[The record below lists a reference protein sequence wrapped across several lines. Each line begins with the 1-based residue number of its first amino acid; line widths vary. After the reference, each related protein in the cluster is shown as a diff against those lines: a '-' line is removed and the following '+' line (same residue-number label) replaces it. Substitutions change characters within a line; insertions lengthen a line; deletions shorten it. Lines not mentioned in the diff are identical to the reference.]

1 MSSPRVDAHLHF
13 WRYSAE
19 EYGWIDERMRE
30 LRRDFLPEEAAC
42 ELRASGV
49 DAGVAVQARQSLEEN
64 AWLLELARQS
74 PFIWGVVGWV
84 DLQSP
89 DVDAQLAA
97 FPGLVG
103 VRHIAQG
110 EPEGFFAR
118 PELDRGIRQL
128 TARSLSYDLLVR
140 VEQLR
145 EATAFVDRHPQQRFI
160 LDHLAKP
167 RIASAELE
175 PWRLELCELARRP
188 NVWAKV
194 SGLVTEASWASWTA
208 ADLRPYL
215 DAAWH
220 AFGPERLLFGSD
232 YPVCRVAAS
241 YQSVSAIVSDFLAEA
256 SADERANVLGRNAVS
271 VYRLT
276 PR

>member
-13 WRYSAE
+13 WRYSAQ
-19 EYGWIDERMRE
+19 EYGWIDDRMRE
-30 LRRDFLPEEAAC
+30 LRRDFLPAEAAV
-42 ELRASGV
+42 ELRAAGV
-49 DAGVAVQARQSLEEN
+49 DGGVAVQARQTLEDS

-84 DLQSP
+84 DLQSS
-89 DVDAQLAA
+89 DVEAQLAR

-110 EPEGFFAR
+110 EPPGFFAR
-118 PELDRGIRQL
+118 PELDRGMQQL
-128 TARSLSYDLLVR
+128 TARDLSYDLLIR
-140 VEQLR
+140 APQLG

-167 RIASAELE
+167 RIASGELE
-175 PWRLELCELARRP
+175 PWSLELCELARRP

-215 DAAWH
+215 DTAWR

-241 YQSVSAIVSDFLAEA
+241 YARVSATILDFLAQA
-256 SADERANVLGRNAVS
+256 SADERAKVLGGNAVA

>member
-1 MSSPRVDAHLHF
+1 MSFPRVDAHLHF
-13 WRYSAE
+13 WRYSAR
-19 EYGWIDERMRE
+19 EYGWIDDRMHE
-30 LRRDFLPEEAAC
+30 LRRDFLPAQAAVD
-42 ELRASGV
+42 LRAAGV
-49 DAGVAVQARQSLEEN
+49 DAGVAVQARQTLEES
-64 AWLLELARQS
+64 AWLLELARQF

-84 DLQSP
+84 DLRSP

-97 FPGLVG
+97 LPGLVG

-110 EPEGFFAR
+110 EPPGFFAQ
-118 PELDRGIRQL
+118 PELERGIRQL
-128 TARSLSYDLLVR
+128 TARNLSYDLLVR

-145 EATAFVDRHPQQRFI
+145 EATAFVDRHPGQRFI

-167 RIASAELE
+167 HIASGELE
-175 PWRLELCELARRP
+175 PWSLELCELACRP
-188 NVWAKV
+188 NVWAKL

-215 DAAWH
+215 DVAWR

-232 YPVCRVAAS
+232 HPVCRVAAS
-241 YQSVSAIVSDFLAEA
+241 YQRVSATITDFLAEA
-256 SADERANVLGRNAVS
+256 SADERANVLGRNAVA